1 MFKAM
6 IGMLKWKFTMWR
18 CRNMEPYT
26 DEWWE
31 IMMNSLEFVPEEARE
46 MMFNGLI
53 QMTIAM

>member
-6 IGMLKWKFTMWR
+6 IGMLKWKFTIWR

-31 IMMNSLEFVPEEARE
+31 IMSSSIEFVPEEMRA
-46 MMFNGLI
+46 MMFNGFI
-53 QMTIAM
+53 QSTLAM